1 MIHLTKKQYVY
12 AALICVV
19 LFMIWLFS
27 GGDSTPEAGK
37 VDGIEV
43 SELLSLYAFENC
55 DVDYCDLLSDATD
68 KKREAIRKISLL
80 DISGDAFYDHG
91 CVIVDLIDEI
101 GEEKYIESLGALTWE
116 EERKICDCILAG
128 LEYGNGKHQSQKL
141 EDAFPKITAL
151 FSNPKKTNNK

>member
-1 MIHLTKKQYVY
+1 MSYSDKLEEARELFAHDIY
-12 AALICVV
+12 A
-19 LFMIWLFS
+19 
-27 GGDSTPEAGK
+27 
-37 VDGIEV
+37 
-43 SELLSLYAFENC
+43 SELTGA
-55 DVDYCDLLSDATD
+55 V
-68 KKREAIRKISLL
+68 
-80 DISGDAFYDHG
+80 
-91 CVIVDLIDEI
+91 IDEI